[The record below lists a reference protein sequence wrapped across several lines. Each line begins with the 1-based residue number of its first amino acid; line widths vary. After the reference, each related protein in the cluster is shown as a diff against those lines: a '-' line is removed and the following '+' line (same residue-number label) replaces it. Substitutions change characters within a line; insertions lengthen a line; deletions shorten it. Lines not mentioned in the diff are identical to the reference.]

1 MVRPALE
8 ARQLAQEAAAP
19 RAQAQVQLDSVPA
32 GPLRAAVLPAARPRV
47 APLGAAP
54 LDAGLQR
61 AAALGAEVRRAARP
75 PVE

>member
-19 RAQAQVQLDSVPA
+19 RVQVQLDSVPA
-32 GPLRAAVLPAARPRV
+32 GPLRAAVLPAARPRA
-47 APLGAAP
+47 APLGAAL
-54 LDAGLQR
+54 LDVGLQR
-61 AAALGAEVRRAARP
+61 AVALGVEVRRAARR